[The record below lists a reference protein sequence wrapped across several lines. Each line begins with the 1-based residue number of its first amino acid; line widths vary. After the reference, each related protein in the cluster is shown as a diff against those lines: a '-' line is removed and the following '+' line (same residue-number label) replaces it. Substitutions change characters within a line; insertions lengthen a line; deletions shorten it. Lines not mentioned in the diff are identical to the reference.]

1 MIKVL
6 NCITGEHSITLVVLA
21 AVVCA
26 FGCFTALSLLTRARN
41 DK

>member
-6 NCITGEHSITLVVLA
+6 NCIAEQHSLTLVVLA

-26 FGCFTALSLLTRARN
+26 FGCFTALSLLTRASN
-41 DK
+41 E

>member
-6 NCITGEHSITLVVLA
+6 NCITGEHSIMLVVLA

-26 FGCFTALSLLTRARN
+26 FGCFTALSLLARAR
-41 DK
+41 DE

>member
-6 NCITGEHSITLVVLA
+6 NCIAEQHSVTLVVLA

-26 FGCFTALSLLTRARN
+26 FGCFTALSLLTRAR
-41 DK
+41 DE